1 MYTLGKH
8 DSGHIGLKYNR
19 NMHFSIGFESISHVR
34 HVQYNINPVKYNL
47 RLKLSDRNE
56 EAKNKNKNK
65 NKTNQNGYK
74 QSVVSLNDFARLGK
88 NVLIDTAAILTI
100 DKKNTKQL
108 TYQKAA
114 AQELTYMIQLER
126 LDERDFVLLPV
137 ISETNIVLPK
147 SIQKENDNY
156 IAFNSIAIYSW
167 PESIEELKERL
178 KNEMNNVNTM

>member
-19 NMHFSIGFESISHVR
+19 NMHFNIGFESISHVR
-34 HVQYNINPVKYNL
+34 HVQYNMNPVKYNL
-47 RLKLSDRNE
+47 RLKLSE
-56 EAKNKNKNK
+56 SINK
-65 NKTNQNGYK
+65 NKTSQNGYK
-74 QSVVSLNDFARLGK
+74 QSVVNLNDYARLGK

-108 TYQKAA
+108 TYQKAV

-147 SIQKENDNY
+147 SIQKENDDY

-178 KNEMNNVNTM
+178 NNEIKNVNTM